1 MPHIQH
7 IDGLPVRLREEYD
20 FGFLGRFGRVF
31 RVYDDQDS
39 GNICF
44 GAGEGSER
52 CFIKFAGAPTVNYDG
67 SASDAI
73 ERLRSAEPVWRELKH
88 PRLID
93 FIAAE
98 ELGGGYALIFRW
110 ADAVS
115 MGRMYPEQRRKFMSL
130 SADERL
136 GVYADLQDFLRCAHE
151 SGWAAVDFYDG
162 SVMYDF
168 KARRTVI
175 CDIDFFRRLPAVN
188 DMGRMWGSSRFMSP
202 EEFTL
207 GAPIDEITNV
217 YTLGA
222 FAFALFSDYDRSPRA
237 WTLGEAAY
245 RTALRAVSDDR
256 KLRWQS
262 IGEFIAEWRVALR
275 KR

>member
-1 MPHIQH
+1 
-7 IDGLPVRLREEYD
+7 
-20 FGFLGRFGRVF
+20 
-31 RVYDDQDS
+31 
-39 GNICF
+39 
-44 GAGEGSER
+44 
-52 CFIKFAGAPTVNYDG
+52 
-67 SASDAI
+67 
-73 ERLRSAEPVWRELKH
+73 
-88 PRLID
+88 
-93 FIAAE
+93 
-98 ELGGGYALIFRW
+98 
-110 ADAVS
+110 
-115 MGRMYPEQRRKFMSL
+115 
-130 SADERL
+130 
-136 GVYADLQDFLRCAHE
+136 
-151 SGWAAVDFYDG
+151 
-162 SVMYDF
+162 MYDF
-168 KARRTVI
+168 ASRRTVI

-222 FAFALFSDYDRSPRA
+222 FAFALFSDYDRSPRS